1 MKPMLAALVLV
12 TASASFLPDACA
24 QALPAAVEER
34 IRVQFAVADENKDG
48 VVEVDEIVGHALYVF
63 ARHDTNKNRY
73 LEQAELPGHDPAR
86 FRQADRDGDGRL
98 SHGEVAADK
107 VLEFFEID
115 ANRDGVVTIQEVLV
129 YESAQRA
136 KRK

>member
-1 MKPMLAALVLV
+1 MKPTLAAAFCLASLWAVPD
-12 TASASFLPDACA
+12 ASA
-24 QALPAAVEER
+24 QAIPAAVEER

-63 ARHDTNKNRY
+63 ARHDVNKNRY
-73 LEQAELPGHDPAR
+73 LELSELPGHDPAR

-115 ANRDGVVTIQEVLV
+115 TNHNGVITVQEVIV
-129 YESAQRA
+129 YETAQRA